1 MGTVRNCVSAMT
13 FRPFT
18 LICGLALLAS
28 CAGLPV
34 DDEQKEDSV
43 LAVFKQAAK
52 NQVQEQI
59 QEDSVNDATDGGEE
73 VLDQESVRVDS
84 ARSVDAAKLAKC
96 EAFSADKKN
105 IVHQNTPQDWKEGCA
120 RAAEYEAGDRSK
132 TEQGCRDNN
141 VLKTD
146 LNKDGSD
153 PSGCATRFGGVPAH
167 HRDNSCRWAN
177 YACSWGYQCYM
188 GKRNCGTAGGEEVL
202 DQESVRVDSERTF
215 EAHHGP
221 GNSFPTCL
229 RPGFGEVALKY
240 GRREHYYN
248 ACTPHHRGGW
258 INKGHVMAVDKSCC
272 ASGQVKC
279 TGTSGKYTWGDG
291 ANKNIG
297 DASSPYAC
305 MWDFQCMPGP
315 GTTAGGC
322 SGYYKR
328 SSPRQGQNRN
338 SLPQIKRLD
347 RSNQRN
353 TNMAA
358 EVAACK
364 SVCDAASDCDS
375 FIYRSHEG
383 SSNWRGSRYGHHH
396 CWFFGPPPSG
406 WKLDPETTGLVGQW
420 DHWYTKC
427 DGSGALTP

>member
-1 MGTVRNCVSAMT
+1 MGTFRNCVSAMT
-13 FRPFT
+13 SRPFT

-120 RAAEYEAGDRSK
+120 RAAAYEAGDRSK
-132 TEQGCRDNN
+132 TEQGCRDDN

-305 MWDFQCMPGP
+305 MWDFQCVEKPKPDFEAHHGP
-315 GTTAGGC
+315 G
-322 SGYYKR
+322 
-328 SSPRQGQNRN
+328 N
-338 SLPQIKRLD
+338 SFPTCLRPGFG
-347 RSNQRN
+347 
-353 TNMAA
+353 
-358 EVAACK
+358 EVALKYGRREHYYNACTP
-364 SVCDAASDCDS
+364 
-375 FIYRSHEG
+375 HH
-383 SSNWRGSRYGHHH
+383 RGGWINKGHVMAV
-396 CWFFGPPPSG
+396 
-406 WKLDPETTGLVGQW
+406 D
-420 DHWYTKC
+420 
-427 DGSGALTP
+427 

>member
-1 MGTVRNCVSAMT
+1 MGTFRNCVSAMT

-43 LAVFKQAAK
+43 LAVFNQAAK

-59 QEDSVNDATDGGEE
+59 QEDSVNDATD
-73 VLDQESVRVDS
+73 
-84 ARSVDAAKLAKC
+84 
-96 EAFSADKKN
+96 
-105 IVHQNTPQDWKEGCA
+105 
-120 RAAEYEAGDRSK
+120 
-132 TEQGCRDNN
+132 
-141 VLKTD
+141 
-146 LNKDGSD
+146 
-153 PSGCATRFGGVPAH
+153 
-167 HRDNSCRWAN
+167 
-177 YACSWGYQCYM
+177 
-188 GKRNCGTAGGEEVL
+188 GGEEVL

-427 DGSGALTP
+427 DGSGAL

>member
-1 MGTVRNCVSAMT
+1 MGTFRNCVSAMT

-84 ARSVDAAKLAKC
+84 ARSVDATKLAKC

-120 RAAEYEAGDRSK
+120 RAAEYEAGYRSK

-167 HRDNSCRWAN
+167 HRDNSCRW
-177 YACSWGYQCYM
+177 
-188 GKRNCGTAGGEEVL
+188 
-202 DQESVRVDSERTF
+202 
-215 EAHHGP
+215 
-221 GNSFPTCL
+221 PTM
-229 RPGFGEVALKY
+229 PA
-240 GRREHYYN
+240 
-248 ACTPHHRGGW
+248 RGG
-258 INKGHVMAVDKSCC
+258 
-272 ASGQVKC
+272 
-279 TGTSGKYTWGDG
+279 TSATW
-291 ANKNIG
+291 AN
-297 DASSPYAC
+297 A
-305 MWDFQCMPGP
+305 
-315 GTTAGGC
+315 T
-322 SGYYKR
+322 
-328 SSPRQGQNRN
+328 
-338 SLPQIKRLD
+338 
-347 RSNQRN
+347 
-353 TNMAA
+353 
-358 EVAACK
+358 
-364 SVCDAASDCDS
+364 
-375 FIYRSHEG
+375 
-383 SSNWRGSRYGHHH
+383 
-396 CWFFGPPPSG
+396 
-406 WKLDPETTGLVGQW
+406 VGR
-420 DHWYTKC
+420 
-427 DGSGALTP
+427 P